1 MTEARAFVELRGIT
15 QRFGDVA
22 AVDDLSL
29 NIRRGEIFALL
40 GSSGCGKST
49 LLRVMAGLETPPAG
63 RVFLEGQDITDLPPH
78 QRPVNMMF
86 QSYALFPHMTVAQN
100 VAFGLKQDRLPSREI
115 AERTDRVLELVQMGT
130 FRDRRPAQLSG
141 GQQQRV
147 ALARS
152 LAKEPKLLLLDE
164 PMAALDRRLRAEMQF
179 ELAEIIR
186 RVRVTCVMVTHD
198 QEEAMVMADRLAL
211 MDAGKVIQIGRP
223 AEVYEYP
230 NCRFSAD
237 FLGDVNLF
245 EGTVT
250 TAAEGFVVLD
260 VPDLEDSVKV
270 FTAQAV
276 EAGSDAC
283 IAVRP
288 EKLQLADTPSGD
300 RHHATE
306 AIVEDVGFLGSQVT
320 YHLRL
325 PSGRQLTALT
335 AATGSSEQREHGTPV
350 FVTWDTR
357 DGVLLTR

>member
-15 QRFGDVA
+15 QRFGDVV

-49 LLRVMAGLETPPAG
+49 LLRVMAGLETPPTG
-63 RVFLEGQDITDLPPH
+63 RVLLEGQDITDLPPH

-86 QSYALFPHMTVAQN
+86 QSYALFPHMSVAQN
-100 VAFGLKQDRLPSREI
+100 VAFGLKQDRLPKTEI
-115 AERTDRVLELVQMGT
+115 AARTDRVLDLVQMT
-130 FRDRRPAQLSG
+130 AYRDRRPAQLSG

-211 MDAGKVIQIGRP
+211 MDAGKVVQIGRP
-223 AEVYEYP
+223 AEVYAYP
-230 NCRFSAD
+230 NSRFSAG

-250 TAAEGFVVLD
+250 AAAEGFVVLE
-260 VPDLEDSVKV
+260 VPDLADSVKV
-270 FTAQAV
+270 FTA
-276 EAGSDAC
+276 ETIETGSVAC

-288 EKLQLADTPSGD
+288 EKLQLTDTPSGD
-300 RHHATE
+300 HHHATE
-306 AIVEDVGFLGSQVT
+306 AIVEDVGFLGSQVA

-325 PSGRQLTALT
+325 PGGRQLTALT
-335 AATGSSEQREHGTPV
+335 ASTGNSEQREHGTPV
-350 FVTWDTR
+350 FVAWDTR